1 MIKKL
6 YRITTQNISVG
17 NDINIEQKSEEK
29 TIKMKCFMVFRGRG
43 QLVWDLSFISE
54 MLLPGFRVLFGKLIY
69 RLQIDKV

>member
-29 TIKMKCFMVFRGRG
+29 TIKMKCFMVFRGPG
-43 QLVWDLSFISE
+43 QLVWDLCFISE
-54 MLLPGFRVLFGKLIY
+54 MLLPGLRVLFGKLIY

>member
-29 TIKMKCFMVFRGRG
+29 TIKIKFFMVFRGPG

>member
-29 TIKMKCFMVFRGRG
+29 IIKMKCFMVFRGPG

-69 RLQIDKV
+69 RPQIDKV